1 MRPSGA
7 RAAAA
12 IVGVL
17 SVLACACNTVAHDGR
32 SAPPRTQIAADEA
45 GSGATTASA
54 ADAGGEGGAAAA
66 IAENEAPLPWGTRA
80 PKDGVLFPIVDGM
93 CIHGEIYALENGPL
107 FAYGSSRGA
116 YSRGGATTTAF
127 IRDDGLEPQPNV
139 GFGATF
145 DFWAVRALGGR
156 YPDRMWALVD
166 VSSRM
171 VSAGELRA
179 GTSKANEWKVL
190 IDSGTKLGDAGNMAQ
205 MDVPLRNFA
214 APLLLDDGSVLLPE
228 ETSVRRTAGETTT
241 HSFRLLSAS
250 GALVPNAKVPGAD
263 LAKLAADAD
272 SSIDGVTGIVQ
283 MSGEVLGVKAEPT
296 AKLIR
301 WSPSKAVDDL
311 KIPLAKPYVVS
322 LRPGIPSPVV
332 RIASGKKRAFVQVG
346 SEMFVYDGEKIEKAK
361 VTPKLTGA
369 FTWTVGDGDALYVAL
384 ASKTLVVES
393 AKGELTEEPMPAAGK
408 LHASAHG
415 GALWLTSD
423 RDRQLHRR
431 TAKGWE
437 AVPLPPPP
445 FGNALRGPVAVESI
459 KIFGDDV
466 FVNARRVEK
475 GWGWR
480 DPEPYRV
487 VYRTKRPKQVM
498 RCQDVRNDGTGKG
511 LFSWPPAAE
520 ETCTA
525 PFVVIMREDIKTPPK
540 TYPNVA
546 AKLRGKTEY
555 GDKLTFVSFEGRASM
570 NLGIPMT
577 DVAKARAMATHLSK
591 SLDIRADVVCGRP
604 EAVQQVE
611 YDVVKGTPVVAEK

>member
-1 MRPSGA
+1 MGPSGA
-7 RAAAA
+7 RAAT
-12 IVGVL
+12 I
-17 SVLACACNTVAHDGR
+17 ACLLPAVASACNTVAHDGR
-32 SAPPRTQIAADEA
+32 AAPPRTQIAADEGGA
-45 GSGATTASA
+45 GATTEA
-54 ADAGGEGGAAAA
+54 ALDAGREGGAASA
-66 IAENEAPLPWGTRA
+66 IAGNEVPLSWGTR
-80 PKDGVLFPIVDGM
+80 PQKDGVLFPIVDGM
-93 CIHGEIYALENGPL
+93 CIHGHIYALENGPL

-116 YSRGGATTTAF
+116 FSRGGATTTAF
-127 IRDDGLEPQPNV
+127 IGDDGLEPQPNV

-145 DFWAVRALGGR
+145 DFWAMRAIGGR

-171 VSAGELRA
+171 VTAGELRA
-179 GTSKANEWKVL
+179 GTAKANEWKVL
-190 IDSGTKLGDAGNMAQ
+190 VDSGTKFGDAGNMAQ

-228 ETSVRRTAGETTT
+228 ETTVRRAAGETRT
-241 HSFRLLSAS
+241 HSFRLLSSS
-250 GALVPNAKVPGAD
+250 GALVANAKVPGAD

-272 SSIDGVTGIVQ
+272 SSIDGVTSIVQ

-311 KIPLAKPYVVS
+311 KLPLAKPYVLS
-322 LRPGIPSPVV
+322 MRPGIPSPVV

-346 SEMFVYDGEKIEKAK
+346 SEMFVYDGEKIDKAK
-361 VTPKLTGA
+361 VTPKLIGA
-369 FTWTVGDGDALYVAL
+369 FTWTVGEGDALFVAL
-384 ASKTLVVES
+384 ASKTLVIEN
-393 AKGELTEEPMPAAGK
+393 AKGELTEEAMPAAGK
-408 LHASAHG
+408 LHASPLG

-437 AVPLPPPP
+437 VVPLPPPP

-459 KIFGDDV
+459 TMFGADDV

-487 VYRTKRPKQVM
+487 VYRTKRPRQVL

-511 LFSWPPAAE
+511 LFSWPPGAE
-520 ETCTA
+520 DTCTK
-525 PFVVIMREDIKTPPK
+525 PFVVIMREDIKTPPR

-570 NLGIPMT
+570 NLGIPMS
-577 DVAKARAMATHLSK
+577 DVGKARAMATHLSK

-611 YDVVKGTPVVAEK
+611 YDVAKGTPIVAEK